1 MSLAPVRAGAS
12 AAPRRRPAAAA
23 EDFPLTVAL
32 GAMAL
37 LPIAEIGLRALFHTG
52 IPGTA
57 VIVQHLTLLVGALGG
72 AVAAREDRLLA
83 LSAAP
88 LLMRGRLLK
97 IARLVSGCVAA
108 LVSLLMAV
116 AGTNLVLAEHAAAS
130 QLLPHVPLWA
140 VQSVLPLAF
149 AVIAVRLIYHAG
161 SDWYTRLACALI
173 CATVM
178 AAAGSLSLD
187 AHALRIPALTALAIA
202 TILGAPVFT
211 TLAGAALILFWSDG
225 LPIASLAVDHYR
237 MTVNPS
243 LPAIPLFTL
252 AGYLLAESGAPGRL
266 VRTFQALVGGLRGGA
281 AAVAVGTCA
290 LFTALTGA
298 SGVTILALGAL
309 LMPLLLAARVSQRD
323 ALGLVTSAGSLGV
336 LLPPSLPLILYAV
349 VGQLPMEELFLAAL
363 LPAAALMGVV
373 GVFAACREPR
383 RAQRRFDAD
392 EARRALWAAKWELAL
407 PVVAFGALFS
417 GYATPVEAAAVTALY
432 AFVVT
437 VLVHREL
444 SLVRDVPHVVAECG
458 LLVGGVLLILGVA
471 LGFTNYLVDAQ
482 VPDHAVDWVKGSI
495 SSRCAFLLALN
506 AFLLA
511 VGCLMD
517 VFSAI
522 VVVVPLIV
530 PIGLA
535 FGIDPLHLGVIFL
548 ANMELGFLTPPVGM
562 NLFFASY
569 RFGKPMPEVC
579 RAVLPYAVVLAA
591 GVLLVTYI
599 PSLTTWL
606 PGLGEG

>member
-1 MSLAPVRAGAS
+1 MSFAHAPAVAAS
-12 AAPRRRPAAAA
+12 APHRRAAAAA
-23 EDFPLTVAL
+23 EDFGLTMAL

-37 LPIAEIGLRALFHTG
+37 LPMAEIVLRALFGTG
-52 IPGTA
+52 VPGAA
-57 VIVQHLTLLVGALGG
+57 VIVQHLTLLVGAVGG
-72 AVAAREDRLLA
+72 AVAAREGRLLA
-83 LSAAP
+83 LSTAT
-88 LLMRGRLLK
+88 LFMRGRPLT

-108 LVSLLMAV
+108 LVSMLMAV

-130 QLLPHVPLWA
+130 RLLPYVPLWA
-140 VQSVLPLAF
+140 VQSVLPLGF
-149 AVIAVRLIYHAG
+149 AAIAVRLIYHAG
-161 SDWYTRLACALI
+161 RDWRTRLACALL
-173 CATVM
+173 CASAIAG
-178 AAAGSLSLD
+178 AAYLPLD
-187 AHALRIPALTALAIA
+187 APALRIPALTALAIA

-211 TLAGAALILFWSDG
+211 TLAGAALILFWSDA

-266 VRTFQALVGGLRGGA
+266 VAVFQALVGGLRGGA

-309 LMPLLLAARVSQRD
+309 LTPLLLAARVSQRD

-349 VGQLPMEELFLAAL
+349 VGRLPMEELFLAAF
-363 LPAAALMGVV
+363 LPAVALMGVV
-373 GVFAACREPR
+373 GLFAACREPR
-383 RAQRRFDAD
+383 RPQRRFDPA
-392 EARRALWAAKWELAL
+392 EARRTLWAAKWELAL

-417 GYATPVEAAAVTALY
+417 GHATPVEAAAVTALY
-432 AFVVT
+432 AFVVAAF
-437 VLVHREL
+437 VHREL
-444 SLVRDVPHVVAECG
+444 SLVRDVPRVVAECG

-482 VPDHAVDWVKGSI
+482 VPDRAVDWVKASI
-495 SSRCAFLLALN
+495 SSRWAFLLALN
-506 AFLLA
+506 AFLLV

-569 RFGKPMPEVC
+569 RFGKPMSEVC
-579 RAVLPYAVVLAA
+579 GAVLPYAMVLAA
-591 GVLLVTYI
+591 GVLLVTYV
-599 PSLTTWL
+599 PFLTTWL
-606 PGLGEG
+606 PGLVE